1 MLSAL
6 KQFFEQRLSLNCE
19 DNEAQCVKKI
29 ELATA
34 ALMFEL
40 MSTDTRID
48 AREREVLAQI
58 LRDTFMLDEG
68 ALQELLH
75 MAESAAQD
83 ATSLYEFTSLIN
95 ESFDYGQRVRLMENL
110 WRIAYADKR
119 LDRYEEHMIRKVG
132 DLIYLRH
139 SDFIRTKLQ
148 VREALGLSSQD

>member
-19 DNEAQCVKKI
+19 DNETQCSQKI

-40 MSTDTRID
+40 MKTDTSID

-58 LRDTFMLDEG
+58 LRDTFSLDED
-68 ALQELLH
+68 ALQELLQ
-75 MAESAAQD
+75 MAENAAQD
-83 ATSLYEFTSLIN
+83 ATSLYEFTSLVN
-95 ESFDYGQRVRLMENL
+95 ESFDYEQRVKLMENL
-110 WRIAYADKR
+110 WRIAYADSR
-119 LDRYEEHMIRKVG
+119 LDRYEEHMIRKVS

-148 VREALGLSSQD
+148 VREALGLSSPD